1 MQTDNLRDVCR
12 FSVRQG
18 LFQTLLADRS
28 TALHFSYV
36 LTIILVVQCIDVC
49 PFEILWFPLIQ
60 EEIHCIVLA
69 MHVTWQA
76 WLEHADVCRSD
87 DDPGCHEVLL
97 LYYDITYVL
106 SPMGSQ
112 LVPQVQLL
120 QRETLQTRQGTSQMK
135 MRWQYLSAKA
145 PTPTL
150 RVDEVTS
157 RADQSLRT
165 SLESIVLCITY
176 VVCTYHNGKQ

>member
-165 SLESIVLCITY
+165 SSNNDNDVVALDCCCILMK
-176 VVCTYHNGKQ
+176 GD

>member
-1 MQTDNLRDVCR
+1 MMYVCR
-12 FSVRQG
+12 FSVMQG

-36 LTIILVVQCIDVC
+36 LTLILVVQCIDVC

-69 MHVTWQA
+69 MHVTWQS

-87 DDPGCHEVLL
+87 DDPGCHEVSL

-135 MRWQYLSAKA
+135 MRWQYLSAEA
-145 PTPTL
+145 PTPML

-165 SLESIVLCITY
+165 SSNNDNDVVALDCCCILMK
-176 VVCTYHNGKQ
+176 GD